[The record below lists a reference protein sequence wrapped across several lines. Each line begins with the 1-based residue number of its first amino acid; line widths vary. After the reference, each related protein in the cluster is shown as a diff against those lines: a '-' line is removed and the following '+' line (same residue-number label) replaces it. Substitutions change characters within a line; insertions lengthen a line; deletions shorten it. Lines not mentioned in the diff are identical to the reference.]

1 MRNKQE
7 YSEVCITMTNNELL
21 AQLISLGLR
30 GDKVAFARQASK
42 LARSY
47 DSIGMPEL
55 AKSIRESIQDKSTFN
70 LQKMS
75 RNASPVFERL
85 ESLPID
91 QETKF
96 DLADVTQPS
105 SQIQAPLLKEN
116 TLKKIKEF
124 LVFTE
129 RAKDLKDA
137 GLGVTSSMILYGPP
151 GCGKTLASKYIAS
164 CLNLPLLTARC
175 DSLVSS
181 YLGSTSKNI
190 RQLFEYASKTPCVL
204 FLDELDALAKARDD
218 HHELGELKRVVV
230 SLLQNIDNLP
240 EETILIAASNHEN
253 LLDSAVW
260 RRFEYRIPI
269 GLPDLDVRK
278 QLFGQHSDIREAY
291 EDFVDDLA
299 ELSSG
304 LNCSFIE
311 QCCLRSVRH
320 ALVYNNKK
328 VDTRFLIEAI
338 FEAKGI
344 VFDEEDDLLVSIVTK
359 LREHNPKRFTIR
371 KIAKMLGL
379 SNAKVS
385 RLTKDHRGTL

>member
-1 MRNKQE
+1 
-7 YSEVCITMTNNELL
+7 MTTNELL
-21 AQLISLGLR
+21 SQLISLGLK
-30 GDKVAFARQASK
+30 GDRVAFARQASK

-47 DSIGMPEL
+47 DSMGMSEL
-55 AKSIRESIQDKSTFN
+55 ASIIRASIQDKNTFN
-70 LQKMS
+70 LQKVS
-75 RNASPVFERL
+75 RSSSPIFEQL
-85 ESLPID
+85 NVLPVD

-105 SQIQAPLLKEN
+105 PEVRIPLLKDS

-124 LVFTE
+124 LTFTE
-129 RAKDLKDA
+129 QAKELKDA

-204 FLDELDALAKARDD
+204 FLDELDSLAKARDD
-218 HHELGELKRVVV
+218 QHELGELKRVVV

-240 EETILIAASNHEN
+240 DETILIAASNHEN

-269 GLPDLDVRK
+269 GLPDFEVRK
-278 QLFGQHSDIREAY
+278 RLFEQYPDIKNAY

-299 ELSSG
+299 EISSG

-311 QCCLRSVRH
+311 QCCLRTVRH

-328 VDTRFLIEAI
+328 IDTRFLVEAI
-338 FEAKGI
+338 FEAKGMT
-344 VFDEEDDLLVSIVTK
+344 FDEEEDLLVKVVTK
-359 LREHNPKRFTIR
+359 LREHNQKIFTIR
-371 KIAKMLGL
+371 KIAKILGL

-385 RLTKDHRGTL
+385 RLTKDHRGIL

>member
-1 MRNKQE
+1 M
-7 YSEVCITMTNNELL
+7 SNNELL
-21 AQLISLGLR
+21 TQLISFGLK

-47 DSIGMPEL
+47 DSTGMPEL
-55 AKSIRESIQDKSTFN
+55 ATVIREVIQNKSTFN

-75 RNASPVFERL
+75 RGTSSVFEKL
-85 ESLPID
+85 ESLPVD
-91 QETKF
+91 LETKF

-105 SQIQAPLLKEN
+105 TKMKAPLLKDS
-116 TLKKIKEF
+116 TLKKIREF

-129 RAKDLKDA
+129 RASELKEA

-240 EETILIAASNHEN
+240 EGTILIAASNHEN

-269 GLPDLDVRK
+269 GLPDLEVRK
-278 QLFGQHSDIREAY
+278 QLFGQFPDIKDTY

-299 ELSSG
+299 ELSSD

-328 VDTRFLIEAI
+328 IDTRFLVEAI

-344 VFDEEDDLLVSIVTK
+344 IFDEEQDLLLNIVTK

-371 KIAKMLGL
+371 KIAKILGL
-379 SNAKVS
+379 SIAKVS
-385 RLTKDHRGTL
+385 RLTKDHRGIL

>member
-1 MRNKQE
+1 
-7 YSEVCITMTNNELL
+7 MTTNELL
-21 AQLISLGLR
+21 SQLISLGLK
-30 GDKVAFARQASK
+30 GDRVAFARQASK

-47 DSIGMPEL
+47 DSMGMSEL
-55 AKSIRESIQDKSTFN
+55 ASIIRGSIQDKNTFN
-70 LQKMS
+70 LQKVS
-75 RNASPVFERL
+75 RSSSAIFEQLNVLPV
-85 ESLPID
+85 D

-96 DLADVTQPS
+96 DLADITQPS
-105 SQIQAPLLKEN
+105 SEIRIPLLKDN

-124 LVFTE
+124 LTFTE
-129 RAKDLKDA
+129 QAKELKDA

-164 CLNLPLLTARC
+164 YLNLPLLTARC

-204 FLDELDALAKARDD
+204 FLDELDSLAKARDD
-218 HHELGELKRVVV
+218 QHELGELKRVVV

-240 EETILIAASNHEN
+240 DETILIAASNHEN

-269 GLPDLDVRK
+269 GLPDFEVRK
-278 QLFGQHSDIREAY
+278 KLFEQYPDIKNAY
-291 EDFVDDLA
+291 EDIIDDLA
-299 ELSSG
+299 EISSG

-311 QCCLRSVRH
+311 QCCLRTVRH

-328 VDTRFLIEAI
+328 IDTRFLVEAI
-338 FEAKGI
+338 FEAKGMT
-344 VFDEEDDLLVSIVTK
+344 FDEEEDLLVKVVTK
-359 LREHNPKRFTIR
+359 LREHNQKIFTIR
-371 KIAKMLGL
+371 KIAKILGL
-379 SNAKVS
+379 SSAKVS
-385 RLTKDHRGTL
+385 RLTKDHRGIL

>member
-1 MRNKQE
+1 
-7 YSEVCITMTNNELL
+7 MTNNELL
-21 AQLISLGLR
+21 TQLISFGLK

-47 DSIGMPEL
+47 DSTGMPEL
-55 AKSIRESIQDKSTFN
+55 ATVIREIIQNKTTFN

-75 RNASPVFERL
+75 RGTSPVFEQL
-85 ESLPID
+85 ESLPVD
-91 QETKF
+91 LETKF

-105 SQIQAPLLKEN
+105 TKIKVPLLKDG

-129 RAKDLKDA
+129 RASELKDA

-190 RQLFEYASKTPCVL
+190 RQLFDYASKTPCVL

-240 EETILIAASNHEN
+240 EGTILIAASNHEN

-269 GLPDLDVRK
+269 GLPDLEVRK
-278 QLFGQHSDIREAY
+278 QLFGQYPDIKDTY

-299 ELSSG
+299 ELSSD

-328 VDTRFLIEAI
+328 IDTRFLVEAI

-344 VFDEEDDLLVSIVTK
+344 IFDDEQDLILNIVTK

-371 KIAKMLGL
+371 KIAKIVGL
-379 SNAKVS
+379 STTKVS
-385 RLTKDHRGTL
+385 RLTKDHRGIL

>member
-1 MRNKQE
+1 
-7 YSEVCITMTNNELL
+7 MTNTELL
-21 AQLISLGLR
+21 TQLISFGLK

-47 DSIGMPEL
+47 DATGMPEL
-55 AKSIRESIQDKSTFN
+55 ATVIREIIQNKSTFN

-75 RNASPVFERL
+75 RGTSSVFERL
-85 ESLPID
+85 ESLPVD
-91 QETKF
+91 LETKF
-96 DLADVTQPS
+96 DLADVTQPLTKMK
-105 SQIQAPLLKEN
+105 APLLKDS

-129 RAKDLKDA
+129 RASELKEA

-240 EETILIAASNHEN
+240 EGTILIAASNHEN

-269 GLPDLDVRK
+269 GLPDMEVRK
-278 QLFGQHSDIREAY
+278 QLFGQFPDIKDTY

-299 ELSSG
+299 ELSSD

-328 VDTRFLIEAI
+328 IDTRFLVEAI

-344 VFDEEDDLLVSIVTK
+344 IFDDEQDLLLNIVTK
-359 LREHNPKRFTIR
+359 LREHSPKRFTIR
-371 KIAKMLGL
+371 KIAKILGL

-385 RLTKDHRGTL
+385 RLTKDHRGIL

>member
-1 MRNKQE
+1 
-7 YSEVCITMTNNELL
+7 MTNNELL
-21 AQLISLGLR
+21 TQLISFGLK

-47 DSIGMPEL
+47 DSTGMPEL
-55 AKSIRESIQDKSTFN
+55 ATVIREIIQNKSTFN

-75 RNASPVFERL
+75 RGTSSVFERL
-85 ESLPID
+85 ESLPVD
-91 QETKF
+91 LETKF

-105 SQIQAPLLKEN
+105 TIMKAPLLKDS

-129 RAKDLKDA
+129 RASELKEA

-240 EETILIAASNHEN
+240 EGTILIAASNHEN

-269 GLPDLDVRK
+269 GLPDLEVRK
-278 QLFGQHSDIREAY
+278 QLFGQFPDIKDTY

-299 ELSSG
+299 ELSSD

-328 VDTRFLIEAI
+328 IDTRFLVEAI

-344 VFDEEDDLLVSIVTK
+344 IFDEEQDFLLNIVTK
-359 LREHNPKRFTIR
+359 LREHSPKRFTIR
-371 KIAKMLGL
+371 KIAKILGL

-385 RLTKDHRGTL
+385 RLTKDHRGIL

>member
-1 MRNKQE
+1 M
-7 YSEVCITMTNNELL
+7 SNNELL
-21 AQLISLGLR
+21 TQLISFGLK

-47 DSIGMPEL
+47 DSTGMPEL
-55 AKSIRESIQDKSTFN
+55 ATVIREIIQNKSTFN

-75 RNASPVFERL
+75 RGTSSVFEKL
-85 ESLPID
+85 ESLPVD
-91 QETKF
+91 LETKF

-105 SQIQAPLLKEN
+105 TKMKAPLLKDS
-116 TLKKIKEF
+116 TLKKIREF

-129 RAKDLKDA
+129 RASELKEA

-240 EETILIAASNHEN
+240 EGTILIAASNHEN

-269 GLPDLDVRK
+269 GLPDLEVRK
-278 QLFGQHSDIREAY
+278 QLFGQFPDIKDTY

-299 ELSSG
+299 ELSSD

-328 VDTRFLIEAI
+328 IDTRFLVEAI

-344 VFDEEDDLLVSIVTK
+344 IFDEEQDLLLNIVTK

-371 KIAKMLGL
+371 KIAKILGL
-379 SNAKVS
+379 SIAKVS
-385 RLTKDHRGTL
+385 RLTKDHRGIL